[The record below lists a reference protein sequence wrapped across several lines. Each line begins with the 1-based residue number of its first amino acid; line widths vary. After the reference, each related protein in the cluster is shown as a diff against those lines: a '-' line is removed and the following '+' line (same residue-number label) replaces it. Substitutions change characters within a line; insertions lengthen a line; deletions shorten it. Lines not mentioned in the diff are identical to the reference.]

1 MIAGPIPL
9 IFLADGRHACRFP
22 EQQRGLPPERQ
33 KSLLDLRLVEDM
45 RLGDEAGRRRHLQQQ
60 QQRRSLAL
68 GPSDDHHRLGVR
80 INLLIFPH
88 QNRLCATQ

>member
-1 MIAGPIPL
+1 MDAMIY
-9 IFLADGRHACRFP
+9 RFP
-22 EQQRGLPPERQ
+22 EQRGLPPERQ

-45 RLGDEAGRRRHLQQQ
+45 RLGDEAGRRKHLQQQ

-80 INLLIFPH
+80 QNSLIFP
-88 QNRLCATQ
+88 

>member
-1 MIAGPIPL
+1 MDAMIAGPISL
-9 IFLADGRHACRFP
+9 IFFADGRHDCRFP
-22 EQQRGLPPERQ
+22 EQRGLPPERQ

-45 RLGDEAGRRRHLQQQ
+45 RLGDEAGRRRHFQQQ

-80 INLLIFPH
+80 INSPIFPYRKLIF
-88 QNRLCATQ
+88 